1 MSSARDE
8 VLARVRGAL
17 SGADTGPVTVPRG
30 YRTPRTGDE
39 AGDVVDLFAERVAD
53 YRAQVVRCGPDE
65 VEQTIA
71 DALGGRRALVPD
83 GFDWHVED
91 AVHDEG
97 LSALELDRIEAVV
110 TGATVGIA
118 VTGTL
123 VLSHG
128 DGQGRRALTLV
139 PDLHVCVMRADQV
152 VHDVPQ
158 AVERLDPSRPSTWV
172 SGPSAT
178 SDIELD
184 RVEGVH
190 GPRTLVVVLVG

>member
-1 MSSARDE
+1 
-8 VLARVRGAL
+8 
-17 SGADTGPVTVPRG
+17 VTVPRG
-30 YRTPRTGDE
+30 YRDVRAEGGSP
-39 AGDVVDLFAERVAD
+39 DVVDLFAERVAD
-53 YRAQVVRCGPDE
+53 YRARVVRCRPDE
-65 VEQTIA
+65 VEATIA
-71 DALGGRRALVPD
+71 DALGGRRAVVPD
-83 GFDWHVED
+83 GLDWHVED
-91 AVHDEG
+91 AVRDEG
-97 LSALELDRIEAVV
+97 LSALDLDAIEAVV

-118 VTGTL
+118 VTGTV

-128 DGQGRRALTLV
+128 DGEGRRALTLV
-139 PDLHVCVMRADQV
+139 QDLHVCVVRADQV
-152 VHDVPQ
+152 VRDVPE